1 MPKKP
6 VNKFYAVRVGLVPG
20 IYTNWEQCA
29 VQVYGFP
36 KAQYKS
42 FFTEEAALAYM
53 RGEEIPNSGAK
64 RNGKSHKKK
73 VVVPPPPIEEPMPNI
88 YGFIDG
94 AYNEDND
101 SYGFGGYV
109 MVDGEKYEISGSG
122 DDADLVSMKDVAG
135 ELIGTKKILDFA
147 TEHHLR
153 EITILYDYKGVDCWA
168 TGKWKRNL
176 PGTVEYYEYCQ
187 NKMLSVNVIFRKIL
201 DIKQIEGNEEAK
213 SLANLACGNI

>member
-6 VNKFYAVRVGLVPG
+6 INKFYAVRVGLVPG

-42 FFTEEAALAYM
+42 FLTEEAAQAYM

-64 RNGKSHKKK
+64 RNGKSHKKQI
-73 VVVPPPPIEEPMPNI
+73 VIPPLPVEEPMPEI

-94 AYNEDND
+94 AYNEDNE

-109 MVDGEKYEISGSG
+109 MIEGEKYEISGSG
-122 DDADLVSMKDVAG
+122 EDADLVSMKDVAG
-135 ELIGTKKILDFA
+135 EIIGTMKILDFA
-147 TEHHLR
+147 KEHHLQ

-176 PGTVEYYEYCQ
+176 PGTVQYYEFCQ
-187 NKMLSVNVIFRKIL
+187 EKMKYINVKFRKIL

-213 SLANLACGNI
+213 TLANLACGNI

>member
-1 MPKKP
+1 MAKKNA
-6 VNKFYAVRVGLVPG
+6 NKFYAVRVGLVPG

-36 KAQYKS
+36 KAEYKS

-64 RNGKSHKKK
+64 RNGKSHKKQI
-73 VVVPPPPIEEPMPNI
+73 VVSPSPTEEPMPNI
-88 YGFIDG
+88 YGFVDG
-94 AYNEDND
+94 SYNEDND

-109 MVDGEKYEISGSG
+109 MVNGEKYEISGSG

-135 ELIGTKKILDFA
+135 ELIGTKKILAFA
-147 TEHHLR
+147 IEHHLK
-153 EITILYDYKGVDCWA
+153 EITILYDYKGIDCWA

-187 NKMLSVNVIFRKIL
+187 EKMLSISVTFRKIL
-201 DIKQIEGNEEAK
+201 DITQIEGNEEAK
-213 SLANLACGNI
+213 ELANLACGNI

>member
-1 MPKKP
+1 MAKKP
-6 VNKFYAVRVGLVPG
+6 VKKFYAVRVGLVPG
-20 IYTNWEQCA
+20 IYDNWEQCA

-42 FFTEEAALAYM
+42 FFTEEAAQAYM

-64 RNGKSHKKK
+64 RNGKSHKKQ
-73 VVVPPPPIEEPMPNI
+73 VVVSPPPVEEPMPEV

-94 AYNEDND
+94 VYNEDND
-101 SYGFGGYV
+101 SYGFGGHI
-109 MVDGEKYEISGSG
+109 MVNGEKYQISGSG
-122 DDADLVSMKDVAG
+122 DDADLVSMRDVAG

-147 TEHHLR
+147 VKHHLK

-187 NKMLSVNVIFRKIL
+187 NKFLTVNVTFRKIL
-201 DIKQIEGNEEAK
+201 DIKQIPDFEEAK
-213 SLANLACGNI
+213 ELANLACGNI